1 MLNTKIDI
9 SKIFLGGNKTI
20 TATYTN
26 GTGSAATLSPG
37 RVMGRIS
44 ASNKVTPQDKDS
56 TDGSQLGRFVL
67 MSSHVDVANG
77 ASVTCTLCYKGEVD
91 ASKLVW
97 GSGET
102 SATAVSTTYTDS
114 AINTVAI
121 PYGTN
126 GDILLANSQL
136 ELITGIENSRYDNE

>member
-1 MLNTKIDI
+1 MLNSKIDI

-26 GTGSAATLSPG
+26 GTGSAVTLSPG

-44 ASNKVTPQDKDS
+44 ASNKVTPQDKDN

-77 ASVTCTLCYKGEVD
+77 ASVICTLCFKGEVD

-102 SATAVSTTYTDS
+102 STTAVSTTYSDS
-114 AINTVAI
+114 ATNTVAI